1 VAKEKFTRKKPH
13 VNVYNG
19 VGIEEMTIVHEG
31 FKARTETVDKDE
43 TITVHGITNGSMPG
57 HRRFYEGWPAKWYLP
72 DIDSD
77 QSGMAIERAL
87 SSEFG
92 QVAMNGVSFGKM
104 RQRRGTITML
114 DQDLSY

>member
-1 VAKEKFTRKKPH
+1 
-13 VNVYNG
+13 
-19 VGIEEMTIVHEG
+19 
-31 FKARTETVDKDE
+31 
-43 TITVHGITNGSMPG
+43 
-57 HRRFYEGWPAKWYLP
+57 
-72 DIDSD
+72 
-77 QSGMAIERAL
+77 MAIERAL